1 MRELT
6 PDGFGLKV
14 TEWNRTELLREWRE
28 HWADLVNEHLLRAGL
43 DDESTIKV
51 TGSRASSW
59 SRPVTWDGR
68 SMRCERGVSN
78 QSASANWMKSA
89 SAMP

>member
-78 QSASANWMKSA
+78 QSACANWMKSA